1 MQRAISFL
9 AGAVT
14 GALVGATIMV
24 LFTPAPGETV
34 RSDLRN
40 RIMTMRDEMSQAA
53 ASRRAEMQDQLA
65 QLRAPRP
72 AAPPPAVPPQEPPM
86 G

>member
-1 MQRAISFL
+1 MQKTLSYL

-14 GALVGATIMV
+14 GALVGATLVV
-24 LFTPAPGETV
+24 LFTPASGETI

-40 RIMTMRDEMSQAA
+40 RVDALRDQMKIA
-53 ASRRAEMQDQLA
+53 ASDRRAELEA
-65 QLRAPRP
+65 QLNRLREPR
-72 AAPPPAVPPQEPPM
+72 E

>member
-1 MQRAISFL
+1 MQKTLSLL

-14 GALVGATIMV
+14 GALVGATLVV
-24 LFTPAPGETV
+24 LFTPASGETI

-40 RIMTMRDEMSQAA
+40 RVNNLRMQMQDAA
-53 ASRRAEMQDQLA
+53 ASRRAELEA
-65 QLRAPRP
+65 QLDRLREPRT
-72 AAPPPAVPPQEPPM
+72 

>member
-1 MQRAISFL
+1 MQKTLSYL

-14 GALVGATIMV
+14 GALVGATLVV
-24 LFTPAPGETV
+24 LFTPASGETI

-40 RIMTMRDEMSQAA
+40 RVDALRDQMKDA
-53 ASRRAEMQDQLA
+53 ASDRRAELEA
-65 QLRAPRP
+65 QLNRLREPR
-72 AAPPPAVPPQEPPM
+72 E

>member
-1 MQRAISFL
+1 MQKTLSLL

-14 GALVGATIMV
+14 GALVGATLVV
-24 LFTPAPGETV
+24 LFTPASGETI

-40 RIMTMRDEMSQAA
+40 RVNMLRMQMQDAA
-53 ASRRAEMQDQLA
+53 ADRRAELEA
-65 QLRAPRP
+65 QLDRLRKPRT
-72 AAPPPAVPPQEPPM
+72 

>member
-1 MQRAISFL
+1 MEKTLSYL

-14 GALVGATIMV
+14 GALIGATLVV
-24 LFTPAPGETV
+24 LFTPASGETI

-40 RIMTMRDEMSQAA
+40 RVNMLRMQMQNA
-53 ASRRAEMQDQLA
+53 ASARRAELEA
-65 QLRAPRP
+65 QLEQLRSPRS
-72 AAPPPAVPPQEPPM
+72 

>member
-1 MQRAISFL
+1 MQKTLSYL

-14 GALVGATIMV
+14 GALVGATLVV
-24 LFTPAPGETV
+24 LFTPASGETI

-40 RIMTMRDEMSQAA
+40 RVNMLRMQMQDAA
-53 ASRRAEMQDQLA
+53 AARRAELEAQLA
-65 QLRAPRP
+65 RLREPRT
-72 AAPPPAVPPQEPPM
+72 